1 MAATLGHN
9 THGHIRGVVQNF
21 AGNAAHCVFFDA
33 GIPMQTKKNGSRVNA
48 LRLFQNTRRSAAA
61 TVGNLAC
68 DLHVLY
74 AGCQQHV
81 LSLLHKRRNLLA
93 GLALPKFLELGELI
107 NQRVGNE
114 AI

>member
-1 MAATLGHN
+1 MASNLRHN
-9 THGHIRGVVQNF
+9 AHGHIRGMVQNF
-21 AGNAAHCVFFDA
+21 AGNAAHCVFFYA
-33 GIPMQTKKNGSRVNA
+33 GIPMQTKKNGSRVSA
-48 LRLFQNTRRSAAA
+48 LRLFQNIRRSAAA

-93 GLALPKFLELGELI
+93 GLALPEFLELGELI
-107 NQRVGNE
+107 NQRLGNE